1 MKHVLF
7 VDDDRNVL
15 SGLRRM
21 LRSIRKE
28 WDMDFAPGGAEA
40 VDMLKEKEYDVVVSD
55 MRMPGMDGAQLLE
68 KVQESSPETVRI
80 ILSGHSEPSVV
91 MRSVRTAHQFLSKPC
106 SSEQLMK
113 TLEDSYRLRQLLSS
127 PRIKA
132 AASGLETLPSIPD
145 LYDRILRE
153 IERPGS
159 SLDQVGEIIAEDVGM
174 TAMILKMV
182 NSSFFGFFRE
192 ITSPGQA
199 VSLLGVE
206 VIKALVLSAHLFS
219 SFDAEKA
226 APSFSMEKFRAH
238 SLMVAKLSEA
248 IAEHEGRSKQEREQC
263 SVAGM
268 LHDMGKLLLSTQT
281 PTQYEEVLAAARAAG
296 MAEHEAEQRLLEAT
310 HGEAGAYLLGLWG
323 VHGEILESVAFHHS
337 PRSLPAETFSPLAAV
352 HAADYFEHKHMDIQ
366 GETACELDME
376 YLRQCGLSD
385 RIEEWDALCSRIIEE
400 VNAHDG

>member
-7 VDDDRNVL
+7 VDDDKNVL

-21 LRSIRKE
+21 LRGIRKE

-40 VDMLKEKEYDVVVSD
+40 LDMLEEKEYDLVISD
-55 MRMPGMDGAQLLE
+55 MRMPGMDGAQLLQ
-68 KVQESSPETVRI
+68 KVQERSPETVRI
-80 ILSGHSEPSVV
+80 ILSGHSEPTVV

-106 SSEQLMK
+106 SSEQLLK
-113 TLEDSYRLRQLLSS
+113 TLEDSYRLRQLLSN

-132 AASGLETLPSIPD
+132 AISGVETLPSIPD

-159 SLDQVGEIIAEDVGM
+159 SLDEVGEIIAEDVGM

-192 ITSPGQA
+192 ITTPGQA

-206 VIKALVLSAHLFS
+206 VVKALVLSAHLFS
-219 SFDAEKA
+219 SFDAKKA
-226 APSFSMEKFRAH
+226 APSFSMAKFRSH
-238 SLMVAKLSEA
+238 SLMVSKLSEA
-248 IAEHEGRSKQEREQC
+248 IAEHEGRNKQEREQC

-281 PTQYEEVLAAARAAG
+281 PTQYEEILSAAG
-296 MAEHEAEQRLLEAT
+296 AADMPEHEAEQRLLQTT
-310 HGEAGAYLLGLWG
+310 HGEVGAYLLGLWG
-323 VHGEILESVAFHHS
+323 VHGEILESVAFHHVPGTCPS
-337 PRSLPAETFSPLAAV
+337 QAFTPLAAV
-352 HAADYFEHKHMDIQ
+352 HAADYFEHKHLDIQ
-366 GETACELDME
+366 GETACELNMQFLE
-376 YLRQCGLSD
+376 QCGLAH
-385 RIEEWDALCSRIIEE
+385 RVPQWDALCSRIIEE
-400 VNAHDG
+400 VKANDE